1 MSFDADI
8 HIDRRRLKRRLNLWR
23 ALAILALVA
32 AVALVFA
39 REGLYPRGEHIARLT
54 VSGLILDDRARS
66 EALVETAS
74 DPKVRALIVH
84 INSPGGTVV
93 GGETLYRAL
102 REVSAEK
109 PVVAVMREV
118 AASGGYMVAL
128 GADRIF
134 AQEGS
139 ITGSIGVLLQ
149 ATELTGM
156 LEKLGIT
163 TEAVKSGPLKA
174 VPSPLEPLTAEGRQ
188 AAMDVVQDMF
198 EIFLAMLAERRQMSR
213 EEALGFSDGRVYTGR
228 QAASKG
234 LIDEIGGEKEARAWL
249 AEAHGIEKTLP
260 VYDLEVEKEA
270 FLWDDIVTAIT
281 GKTLFSERV
290 TLDGLISL
298 WHPELR

>member
-8 HIDRRRLKRRLNLWR
+8 YIDRRRLKRRLNLWR

>member
-8 HIDRRRLKRRLNLWR
+8 YIDRRRLKRRLNLWR

-32 AVALVFA
+32 ALALVFG
-39 REGLYPRGEHIARLT
+39 REGLFPRGDHIARLT

-66 EALVETAS
+66 EALAETAS

-93 GGETLYRAL
+93 GGGTLYRAL

-118 AASGGYMVAL
+118 AASGGYMIAL

-149 ATELTGM
+149 ATDLTGM

-174 VPSPLEPLTAEGRQ
+174 VPSPLEPLTSEGRQ

-198 EIFLAMLAERRQMSR
+198 DIFLGMLAERRQMSR

-228 QAASKG
+228 QAVSKG

-249 AEAHGIEKTLP
+249 AEVHGIEKTLP
-260 VYDLEVEKEA
+260 IYDLEVKKDA
-270 FLWDDIVTAIT
+270 FLWDDIATAIT

>member
-1 MSFDADI
+1 
-8 HIDRRRLKRRLNLWR
+8 
-23 ALAILALVA
+23 
-32 AVALVFA
+32 
-39 REGLYPRGEHIARLT
+39 
-54 VSGLILDDRARS
+54 
-66 EALVETAS
+66 
-74 DPKVRALIVH
+74 VH

-93 GGETLYRAL
+93 GGETLYHDL
-102 REVSAEK
+102 RDVSAKK

-118 AASGGYMVAL
+118 AASGGYMIAL

-134 AQEGS
+134 AQKGS

-149 ATELTGM
+149 ATDLTGM

-198 EIFLAMLAERRQMSR
+198 EIFLAMVVERRQMSQ
-213 EEALGFSDGRVYTGR
+213 EEALGLSDGRVYTGR
-228 QAASKG
+228 QAASNG
-234 LIDEIGGEKEARAWL
+234 LVDEIGGEKEALAWL
-249 AEAHGIEKTLP
+249 ADVHGIEETLP
-260 VYDLEVEKEA
+260 IYDLEVERDE
-270 FLWDDIVTAIT
+270 FIWDGIITAIA

-298 WHPELR
+298 WHPDLR